1 MSKQYNLQIKLSA
14 ADWQKEEIRQLI
26 EEKNYTALSDL
37 LGELPASPAARALDQ
52 LPRLFGGADVFGQAA
67 TLSQSAAFQAALRE
81 LEQLYRQLIQA
92 DPAAE
97 VLVDFGLVNQA
108 EYYTGIVFRGYLP
121 GIGQP
126 VLSGGRYDRLLNDF
140 GLQKPAIG
148 FAIHLDAVAGY
159 LQKTQP
165 QQPLS
170 PTALVYWPREL
181 AARGFSFLQQ
191 LRSQGVRCENSLA
204 DSEEEAKIYAR
215 IQKIPKLYI
224 VGEQMEEITIG
235 EEPV

>member
-1 MSKQYNLQIKLSA
+1 M
-14 ADWQKEEIRQLI
+14 R
-26 EEKNYTALSDL
+26 
-37 LGELPASPAARALDQ
+37 P
-52 LPRLFGGADVFGQAA
+52 F
-67 TLSQSAAFQAALRE
+67 
-81 LEQLYRQLIQA
+81 
-92 DPAAE
+92 
-97 VLVDFGLVNQA
+97 
-108 EYYTGIVFRGYLP
+108 
-121 GIGQP
+121 
-126 VLSGGRYDRLLNDF
+126 RLLNDF

>member
-1 MSKQYNLQIKLSA
+1 MLLTAGDCLKECGAKPFTMELGHIGAFKALIDELSA
-14 ADWQKEEIRQLI
+14 ADWQKEEIRQLV

-126 VLSGGRYDRLLNDF
+126 VLSGGRYDRAAKRFRAAKTGHRICHSSGRGGRIPAKNAAATTLIPHRP
-140 GLQKPAIG
+140 GL
-148 FAIHLDAVAGY
+148 
-159 LQKTQP
+159 
-165 QQPLS
+165 
-170 PTALVYWPREL
+170 L
-181 AARGFSFLQQ
+181 AAGAGS
-191 LRSQGVRCENSLA
+191 
-204 DSEEEAKIYAR
+204 AR
-215 IQKIPKLYI
+215 IFFFTAAAKSGSAVRKQF
-224 VGEQMEEITIG
+224 GG
-235 EEPV
+235 F